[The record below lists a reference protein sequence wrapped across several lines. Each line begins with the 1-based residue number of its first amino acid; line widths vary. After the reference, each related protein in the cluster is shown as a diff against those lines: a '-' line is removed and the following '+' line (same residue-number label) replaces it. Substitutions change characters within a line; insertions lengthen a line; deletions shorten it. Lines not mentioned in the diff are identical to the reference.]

1 VPDPKPPRHLSAPSK
16 AWWRQIVSDFELAPW
31 QLRTLSAAGEAHDR
45 MTEARELLAAE
56 GIVLADRFGQSR
68 AHPAVAIERDART
81 AYLRAVRELALEV
94 DGPVSSP
101 VSARPPR
108 IRAVS

>member
-1 VPDPKPPRHLSAPSK
+1 VADPGPPRHLSKESK
-16 AWWRQIVSDFELAPW
+16 AWWKAIVADFELADW
-31 QLRTLSAAGEAHDR
+31 QHRTLTSAAEAHDR
-45 MTEARELLAAE
+45 MSEARELLAAE

-108 IRAVS
+108 IRAVR